1 MIIENIERDFKQKL
15 FEKINIKLEGI
26 NRYRVFAPF
35 VFNDGDNLSIIIKK
49 ENGKW
54 VLSDEGHTYM
64 HLSYDL
70 KDNDLHWNK
79 IQKIVDNVLSFFG
92 VQDREGELIL
102 PIEDDSCG
110 DAFFRFV
117 QAILRIV
124 EGICFSEKEFNK
136 RF

>member
-1 MIIENIERDFKQKL
+1 MIIENIERDFKQKV

-79 IQKIVDNVLSFFG
+79 IQKIIDNVLSFFG
-92 VQDREGELIL
+92 VQDREGELIV
-102 PIEDDSCG
+102 PIEDDSYG
-110 DAFFRFV
+110 DAFFMLV
-117 QAILRIV
+117 QALLKIGDL
-124 EGICFSEKEFNK
+124 
-136 RF
+136 

>member
-1 MIIENIERDFKQKL
+1 MIIENIERDFKQKV

-26 NRYRVFAPF
+26 NRYRVFSPF

-49 ENGKW
+49 ENGEW

-70 KDNDLHWNK
+70 KDNDLQWNK
-79 IQKIVDNVLSFFG
+79 IQKIIDNILSFFG
-92 VQDREGELIL
+92 VQDREGELIV
-102 PIEDDSCG
+102 PIEDDSYG

-124 EGICFSEKEFNK
+124 EGIYFSEKKFNR